1 MVMLP
6 QHALEERPQSLQA
19 GRRMVTDPDTGRTWQ
34 IREADTARIPGARG
48 ARCLIFDAQDV
59 IRRVWLVPDDW
70 RAMTDE
76 GLLRLMRGR

>member
-6 QHALEERPQSLQA
+6 PHALEERSQPPQA
-19 GRRMVTDPDTGRTWQ
+19 GRRMVTDRDTGRTWQ
-34 IREADTARIPGARG
+34 IWEADTARIPGARG

>member
-6 QHALEERPQSLQA
+6 QHAYEERPPTTQP
-19 GRRMVTDPDTGRTWQ
+19 GRRVVTDPATGRTWQ
-34 IREADTARIPGARG
+34 IWEADTARIPGARG